1 MTCAMAAVG
10 NGNGSISRRSRRP
23 SPRRIMPPRQIMAAP
38 GQRQCRLAVGVD
50 IGGTW
55 IRVAAIAHGRRAPTA
70 TFRTPA
76 VPELATFLRSLWR
89 RRRWTGRVDALV
101 VAARGVWLPR
111 ERRALT
117 VALRGLGRRVQVIAD
132 VEAAWHATHADGAGI
147 LVLAGTGSIVLGRTA
162 RGRWARAGG
171 LGPLLGDEGSGFWI
185 GRAWLRARAAAAT
198 QRRFAT
204 RPDAVPAIAA
214 LARGV
219 IARARRGDRVA
230 ARLVREAQVALA
242 AQAREVARALGLFG
256 IVFVG
261 GAGSV
266 MRDPWF
272 AAGVR
277 RALDRNG
284 VRVRWRHTARAPV
297 DAAVDLAATLCNG
310 RGRGRS

>member
-1 MTCAMAAVG
+1 MSAL
-10 NGNGSISRRSRRP
+10 
-23 SPRRIMPPRQIMAAP
+23 

-50 IGGTW
+50 VGGTW
-55 IRVAAIAHGRRAPTA
+55 IRVAATANGRRGGTVAQRAPA
-70 TFRTPA
+70 L
-76 VPELATFLRSLWR
+76 PELATFLRSLWR

-101 VAARGVWLPR
+101 VAARGVWLPG

-117 VALRGLGRRVQVIAD
+117 RALRGLARRVRVIAD

-185 GRAWLRARAAAAT
+185 GRAWLRARAGAAR

-204 RPDAVPAIAA
+204 RPDAVAAIAA
-214 LARGV
+214 LAPQV
-219 IARARRGDRVA
+219 VARARRGDRLASRV
-230 ARLVREAQVALA
+230 VRKAQAALA
-242 AQAREVARALGLFG
+242 GQARDVARTLGLHG
-256 IVFVG
+256 VVTVG

-277 RALDRNG
+277 RALGRDG
-284 VRVRWRHTARAPV
+284 LTVRWRTATRAPV
-297 DAAVDLAATLCNG
+297 EAAARLAATLG
-310 RGRGRS
+310 AEDGQRARA

>member
-1 MTCAMAAVG
+1 MAAL
-10 NGNGSISRRSRRP
+10 
-23 SPRRIMPPRQIMAAP
+23 

-50 IGGTW
+50 VGGTW
-55 IRVAAIAHGRRAPTA
+55 IRVAAISDGLRGRATVFRASP
-70 TFRTPA
+70 

-89 RRRWTGRVDALV
+89 RRRWTGCVDALV

-117 VALRGLGRRVQVIAD
+117 VALRGLARRVQVIPD
-132 VEAAWHATHADGAGI
+132 VEAAWHATHTDGAGI
-147 LVLAGTGSIVLGRTA
+147 LVLAGTGSIVLGRSA

-171 LGPLLGDEGSGFWI
+171 LGPLLGDEGSGFAI
-185 GRAWLRARAAAAT
+185 GRAWLRARANAVT

-214 LARGV
+214 LAARV
-219 IARARRGDRVA
+219 VVRARRGDRVA
-230 ARLVREAQVALA
+230 ARVVREAQTALA
-242 AQAREVARALGLFG
+242 AQTRDVARALGLRG
-256 IVFVG
+256 RVTIG

-277 RALDRNG
+277 RALGRNG
-284 VRVRWRHTARAPV
+284 MTVRWRATTRTPV
-297 DAAVDLAATLCNG
+297 DAAADLAAALGAGATR
-310 RGRGRS
+310 RGGD